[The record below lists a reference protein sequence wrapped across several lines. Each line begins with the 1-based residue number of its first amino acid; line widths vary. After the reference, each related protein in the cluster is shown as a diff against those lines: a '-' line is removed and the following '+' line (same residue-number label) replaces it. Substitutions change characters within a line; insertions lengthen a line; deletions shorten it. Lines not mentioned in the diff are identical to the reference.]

1 MSEYLAQTELY
12 DLTGYAHTSKQVVW
26 LAEQGIPHLKDN
38 RGRLVVSREHVRG
51 RLEGRTVVR
60 SSGLNLAA
68 IK

>member
-1 MSEYLAQTELY
+1 MSEYLPSNELY
-12 DLTGYAHTSKQVVW
+12 DLTGYAHTSKQIIW
-26 LAEQGIPHLKDN
+26 LAEQGIPYLLDN
-38 RGRLVVSREHVRG
+38 RNRLVVSREHVRG